1 MPAVTKK
8 SVPAGR
14 RSRQRGAAL
23 MVFSIIFVLA
33 ALAYLLSSLG
43 PELGEARRERLT
55 HDALAQAREAL
66 IGYALKYRET
76 QPDRMYGYLPLP
88 DLGSSRN
95 NNVGCGLTE
104 EGCDANTYTGA
115 VFDVNGIGPSVVG
128 RFPWRTLGIEPLRDG
143 NGECLWL
150 MVSAL
155 HSRIQRTAPPPVLP
169 PMNADTLGQFDIV
182 VANGTAALVSALSN
196 PHERPVAVIFSP
208 GPPMPGQDRKTSGTD
223 NVTVCGG
230 NYDASNYLD
239 PANASALGG
248 VTNYL
253 ASTNKASGST
263 GDSDP
268 SNDPDAPKK
277 LSTRGKVFSTGSNFV
292 TSGCEGSDCTLL
304 ANDHGLD
311 ITPVLLFSAIR
322 NHAYFR
328 ADINSMLDR
337 MTNCLRDKFA
347 VGGFAPAAIDG
358 YTPPAGKLAGR
369 IPYDACYDGSKVPLG
384 YYDHYK
390 EMLFVAKPSGVGS
403 FTVNSDA
410 GCAGTLVFANQRGA
424 GQQRVTSYPA
434 YPLPVDKGTLSN
446 YLEGNNLAGF
456 TGPGTTFG
464 SISGP
469 TLLDRSPPQA
479 VEQDIAR
486 CVPVGASF
494 TTVTSPTLG
503 VNQLVAYDAG
513 TRILTLGRQD
523 ITTDWGYNANALFG
537 CAWFSESRSLGN
549 GIRSH
554 FKFQFKKV
562 GTNVGGNGFV
572 FALADAMKNNLTACG
587 AGGSHLGYSGNN
599 GSTLPI
605 GFNTPPIQY
614 PKIGIEFDQ
623 RRDSGVIEP
632 ISSDL
637 NISNP
642 GRNDPDGT
650 VTVGYNSH
658 AAIVYWG
665 HDAAGADGVSRP
677 DDDDNVHGFPTTGSL
692 PSDTT
697 PPPRNPNTAP
707 GIIFENMRGYNPVTG
722 NSDSNYDSKTFYIRT
737 EVTPTRIVNADPE
750 LSSTSM
756 RTEVWLEWD
765 TSLTDR
771 IAAIQNTTRP
781 MSLLYPAYAATPT
794 LSDTAIL
801 YDVPNGDCSTPGCP
815 ACKLATNTCYWPA
828 LNRVQLG
835 FTGSQRTSD
844 QQVEIQDFFTTW
856 LP

>member
-1 MPAVTKK
+1 MPAVKKK

-43 PELGEARRERLT
+43 PDLSEARRERLT

-76 QPDRMYGYLPLP
+76 QPDHMYGYLPLP
-88 DLGSSRN
+88 DLGNSRN
-95 NNVGCGLTE
+95 NNVGCTQ
-104 EGCDANTYTGA
+104 EGCDANTFTGA
-115 VFDVNGIGPSVVG
+115 VFDANGIGPSVVG
-128 RFPWRTLGIEPLRDG
+128 RFPWRTLGTEPLRDG
-143 NGECLWL
+143 HGECLWL
-150 MVSAL
+150 MISSL

-182 VANGTAALVSALSN
+182 VANSTSALVSALTG

-208 GPPMPGQDRKTSGTD
+208 GPPLPGQDRKPSGTD

-230 NYDASNYLD
+230 NYDARNYLD
-239 PANASALGG
+239 PANAAALGG

-253 ASTNKASGST
+253 SGDKSASGST

-268 SNDPDAPKK
+268 SNDPNTPKR
-277 LSTRGKVFSTGSNFV
+277 LSTRGKVFATGGNFV
-292 TSGCEGSDCTLL
+292 AGGCEGNDCALL
-304 ANDHGLD
+304 ANDNSLV
-311 ITPVLLFSAIR
+311 ITPDSLFSAIR
-322 NHAYFR
+322 KNANFR
-328 ADINSMLDR
+328 TDINSMLDR
-337 MTNCLRDKFA
+337 MTNCLRDKFVA
-347 VGGFAPAAIDG
+347 GGFAPAAIDG

-434 YPLPVDKGTLSN
+434 YPLPVDKGTLLN

-464 SISGP
+464 SVGGP

-486 CVPVGASF
+486 CVPADASF

-503 VNQLVAYDAG
+503 VNQLAAYDAG

-523 ITTDWGYNANALFG
+523 ITTGFGYNANALFG
-537 CAWFSESRSLGN
+537 CAWFSESRSLGG
-549 GIRSH
+549 GIRSY
-554 FKFQFKKV
+554 FKFQFMDVEGSV
-562 GTNVGGNGFV
+562 GLNGFV
-572 FALADAMKNNLTACG
+572 FALADAARNTLNACG
-587 AGGSHLGYSGNN
+587 AGGSHLGYSGK
-599 GSTLPI
+599 
-605 GFNTPPIQY
+605 NTITPKIDF

-623 RRDSGVIEP
+623 SRNPNFSETNV
-632 ISSDL
+632 SVA
-637 NISNP
+637 NP
-642 GRNDPDGT
+642 GRNDPCYATSCPGGT
-650 VTVGYNSH
+650 YSANSH
-658 AAIVYWG
+658 VAIVYWG
-665 HDAAGADGVSRP
+665 HEIVTADSPYNITQPDFDDNAHGLPTATFAAG
-677 DDDDNVHGFPTTGSL
+677 
-692 PSDTT
+692 T
-697 PPPRNPNTAP
+697 PPRPPRNPDASP
-707 GIIFENMRGYNPVTG
+707 GIAFKDLRQKTSMGG
-722 NSDSNYDSKTFYIRT
+722 NSYSYHVRI
-737 EVTPTRIVNADPE
+737 EVTPVGRSVNSADGR
-750 LSSTSM
+750 LSNTAV
-756 RTEVWLEWD
+756 RTEAWIDSSPTPAQLDALKNVTRPISLLAPGYPA
-765 TSLTDR
+765 TLTD
-771 IAAIQNTTRP
+771 TVL
-781 MSLLYPAYAATPT
+781 M
-794 LSDTAIL
+794 
-801 YDVPNGDCSTPGCP
+801 YDVPLPASTCDIANPCP
-815 ACKLATNTCYWPA
+815 AGQGCGSDNMCYRPA
-828 LNRVQLG
+828 LQTVQLG

-844 QQVEIQDFFTTW
+844 QKVEISDFFTTW

>member
-1 MPAVTKK
+1 MSAGMEK
-8 SVPAGR
+8 SVRTGR
-14 RSRQRGAAL
+14 RQRGAAL
-23 MVFSIIFVLA
+23 LIFSILVVVA
-33 ALAYLLSSLG
+33 ALAYLLSSFA
-43 PELGEARRERLT
+43 PELTEARRERQT
-55 HDALAQAREAL
+55 QEVLAQARDAL
-66 IGYALKYRET
+66 IGYALKYRES

-88 DLGSSRN
+88 DLGSTRN
-95 NNVGCGLTE
+95 MNAGCGLTE
-104 EGCDANTYTGA
+104 EGCDANTFTGI
-115 VFDVNGIGPSVVG
+115 VFDVNGIGPTVVG
-128 RFPWRTLGIEPLRDG
+128 RFPWRTLGTEPLRDG
-143 NGECLWL
+143 YGECLWL
-150 MVSAL
+150 IVSSL
-155 HSRIQRTAPPPVLP
+155 HSRIQRSVPPPVLP
-169 PMNADTLGQFDIV
+169 PMNWDTLGQLDIV
-182 VANGTAALVSALSN
+182 VANGSAALASALASA
-196 PHERPVAVIFSP
+196 HDRPVAIVFSP
-208 GPPMPGQDRKTSGTD
+208 GPPLAGQDRSPPASPPPAGD

-230 NYDASNYLD
+230 NYDARNYLD
-239 PANASALGG
+239 PVNAAALGG
-248 VTNYL
+248 FTNYL
-253 ASTNKASGST
+253 AGTNAASGAT

-268 SNDPDAPKK
+268 SNDPDAPKGIAP
-277 LSTRGKVFSTGSNFV
+277 RGRIFASGGNFLPNA
-292 TSGCEGSDCTLL
+292 CEGDCNLL
-304 ANDHGLD
+304 ANDAGLALTGD
-311 ITPVLLFSAIR
+311 QLFGAIR
-322 NHAYFR
+322 KHAHFR
-328 ADINSMLDR
+328 TDINSMLDR
-337 MTNCLRDKFA
+337 MTNCLRDKFVA
-347 VGGFAPAAIDG
+347 GGFAPAAISG
-358 YTPPAGKLAGR
+358 FTPPTDKSAGR
-369 IPYDACYDGSKVPLG
+369 IPYDACYDSTKVPLG
-384 YYDHYK
+384 YYDHYQ
-390 EMLFVAKPSGVGS
+390 EMLFVAKPNSGN
-403 FTVNSDA
+403 FTVNGDTN
-410 GCAGTLVFANQRGA
+410 CAGVLLFANQRGA
-424 GQQRVTSYPA
+424 GQQRIAAAQKNAPA
-434 YPLPVDKGTLSN
+434 N
-446 YLEGNNLAGF
+446 YLENPNLANF
-456 TGPGTTFG
+456 TGLGATFG
-464 SISGP
+464 SVGGP
-469 TLLDRSPPQA
+469 TLLDRSPPQSI
-479 VEQDIAR
+479 EQDIAR

-503 VNQLVAYDAG
+503 INQLVAYDAG

-523 ITTDWGYNANALFG
+523 ITTGFGYNANALFG
-537 CAWFSESRSLGN
+537 CAWFSESRTLGS
-549 GIRSH
+549 GIRSY
-554 FKFQFKKV
+554 FRFQFKKV
-562 GTNVGGNGFV
+562 GTSVGGNGFV

-722 NSDSNYDSKTFYIRT
+722 NSDSNYDSKTFYIRA

-801 YDVPNGDCSTPGCP
+801 YDVPNGDCSAPGCP
-815 ACKLATNTCYWPA
+815 ACKSATNTCYWPA

-844 QQVEIQDFFTTW
+844 QQVEISDFFTTW